1 MRIHPPNI
9 KRFFAAFLAVAALI
23 GSVSAQSAAEQQF
36 VADSSGNSSW
46 FWMILLVVAGLGGG
60 AFLWRKS
67 KAGKNKVEFNY
78 ENRYRD
84 YYNTAERY
92 DMKDLDAEKEL
103 EWLKKAKK
111 TGAKT
116 TPKITYGAKAAVNSD
131 RADTEEDSLDT
142 KMFQEKMRKMQYA
155 QLPINSFSALAPA
168 RNYEPLPESDDPALL
183 NAIEQADEEMEPD
196 EAIRE
201 IALNVLA
208 AFATTNSVEALSQM
222 AIYDLSSNLRSK
234 AVSVLTE
241 IDHESVFETIILAC
255 ADPTREVRAAA
266 ARGLFRLSFDRANA
280 WKHLIDTRDEFR
292 MSHAARAAV
301 ESGIVAKSFER
312 LVHEDMRIAY
322 EAFVLVALLIKAGEM
337 KEIFD
342 AIKDHRDERVKFALI
357 HTIKAIKDERSIVEL
372 SKFVRSNRLPK
383 EVMDRAN
390 ETVRNFDQVEAPVL

>member
-1 MRIHPPNI
+1 MRSHLPNI
-9 KRFFAAFLAVAALI
+9 SRFFTVLLSVAVLVSTAA
-23 GSVSAQSAAEQQF
+23 AQSAAEQQF
-36 VADSSGNSSW
+36 VADSTGSSVW
-46 FWMILLVVAGLGGG
+46 IWMVLLVVVGLGGG
-60 AFLWRKS
+60 AYLWHKS
-67 KAGKNKVEFNY
+67 KSGKNKPEFNY

-84 YYNTAERY
+84 YYTAERY

-111 TGAKT
+111 TGTKKKAPQMTFGPKT
-116 TPKITYGAKAAVNSD
+116 ADISGGASGD
-131 RADTEEDSLDT
+131 EETLDT

-168 RNYEPLPESDDPALL
+168 RNYEPLPDSDDPALL
-183 NAIEQADEEMEPD
+183 NAIEQADEEYEED

-201 IALNVLA
+201 IALKILA
-208 AFATTNSVEALSQM
+208 AFATTNSVEALSQI
-222 AIYDLSSNLRSK
+222 ALYDLSSNLRSK
-234 AVSVLTE
+234 AVSVLTD

-292 MSHAARAAV
+292 MSHASRAAV
-301 ESGIVAKSFER
+301 EAGIVAKTFER

-337 KEIFD
+337 KDIFD

-357 HTIKAIKDERSIVEL
+357 HTIKAVKDERSIIEL

-383 EVMDRAN
+383 EVSDRAN
-390 ETVRNFDQVEAPVL
+390 ETIKNFDQVEAPVV

>member
-1 MRIHPPNI
+1 
-9 KRFFAAFLAVAALI
+9 
-23 GSVSAQSAAEQQF
+23 
-36 VADSSGNSSW
+36 
-46 FWMILLVVAGLGGG
+46 MILLVVAGLGGG

-111 TGAKT
+111 TGAKN

-131 RADTEEDSLDT
+131 SADTEEDSLDT